1 MCPCTKLLLV
11 NSVNAA
17 GPGGER
23 EEHLAKIVK
32 GGGLLAFT
40 QWTKKL
46 HKVEEIR
53 PLSVS
58 FLFRTSGISQPIRLG

>member
-40 QWTKKL
+40 QWRKKL
-46 HKVEEIR
+46 EKKVERDALACWRKDIW
-53 PLSVS
+53 LK
-58 FLFRTSGISQPIRLG
+58 